1 MSFSFS
7 NLRQYQK
14 RHKKYLYVMV
24 KDIFLLMIWK
34 LTKKKIAV
42 ITTGSG
48 GVGDYL
54 WIRNYFPIIHQNGYK
69 VILIAMAHWS
79 EIVESFDKDNID
91 IIRYFESCLSP
102 KKIECLFFTLFKA
115 DVFLNFRKEC
125 MADVVKYK
133 KTFND
138 KGLENDDRFYEKKNN
153 DTFRLFHPLPNDF
166 KHQLPIIEPPQE
178 KKSILKKPYVV
189 LVEGGNTQGI
199 LSDEQLISI
208 AKHLTDNGYNI
219 LFNGN
224 YSRICN
230 LVDSSIC
237 TKIIDGSL
245 FTFPQYTY
253 IVNEASFI
261 VTVNTSIYHFAL
273 QLNRPCVVISATE
286 YHTIKLYQ
294 SDQRYVFD
302 NTLQKYYDNKQLQK
316 YKSGVINHIKDIS
329 GYAIIAAIDSLNTS
343 LKQ

>member
-1 MSFSFS
+1 MSS
-7 NLRQYQK
+7 LVILY
-14 RHKKYLYVMV
+14 KYLRRHPNYCVDFV
-24 KDIFLLMIWK
+24 CDVFKLLWYRLARKK
-34 LTKKKIAV
+34 LVV

-54 WIRNYFPIIHQNGYK
+54 WIRNYYPLLKEQGYK
-69 VILIAMAHWS
+69 IILIAMAHWE
-79 EIVESFDKDNID
+79 EIVVAFDKNNID
-91 IIRYFESCLSP
+91 IVRYFESCLSP
-102 KKIECLFFTLFKA
+102 KKIESFYFKLFKA
-115 DVFLNFRKEC
+115 DVYICFRKSC
-125 MADVVKYK
+125 IADFVKSEQSYS
-133 KTFND
+133 
-138 KGLENDDRFYEKKNN
+138 DDTSIKDNSFYEEKNN
-153 DTFRLFHPLPNDF
+153 NTYRLFQPLPNGF
-166 KHQLPIIEPPQE
+166 SHQLPIIEPSQE
-178 KKSILKKPYVV
+178 KKQLLQHPYVV
-189 LVEGGNTQGI
+189 LVEGGNTQGK
-199 LSDEQLISI
+199 LSDNQLISI
-208 AKHLTDNGYNI
+208 VKHLTDNGYNI

-224 YSRICN
+224 HSRICN

-237 TKIIDGSL
+237 TKIIDGNL